1 MLYTGYCYHYGLSMV
16 RYSKR
21 FWNRRQVLKP
31 KSLILVGEEIIQQY
45 GKNLVIRNFGI
56 LYIHA
61 EII

>member
-1 MLYTGYCYHYGLSMV
+1 M
-16 RYSKR
+16 
-21 FWNRRQVLKP
+21 LKP